1 VYKLFILLLFVASP
15 ILADTEKLRDPTM
28 PMGQVVATQ
37 ANPEVVLNLN
47 SILISSQ
54 RRVAVINGQAL
65 RQGDTIKGSAFHV
78 VSIKN
83 NSVTVQSNNT
93 TRVLSLVDSKVKK

>member
-1 VYKLFILLLFVASP
+1 MYKLLVVFLLIASP
-15 ILADTEKLRDPTM
+15 TFADTEKLRDPTM
-28 PMGQVVATQ
+28 PMGQLVATQ
-37 ANPEVVLNLN
+37 ANPEVALTLN

-65 RQGDTIKGSAFHV
+65 RQGETIKGSAFRV